1 VEKVEKG
8 VSEVNYRLRIAH
20 SHGGSLHIIND
31 GYIFPTIAA
40 AGSRRK

>member
-8 VSEVNYRLRIAH
+8 VSKVNYCLWIAH
-20 SHGGSLHIIND
+20 SHGSSLHIIND

-40 AGSRRK
+40 AGSRWK